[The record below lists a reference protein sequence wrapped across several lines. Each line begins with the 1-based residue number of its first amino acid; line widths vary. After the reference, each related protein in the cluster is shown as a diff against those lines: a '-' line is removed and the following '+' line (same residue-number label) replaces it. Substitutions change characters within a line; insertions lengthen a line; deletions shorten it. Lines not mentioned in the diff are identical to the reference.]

1 MKQKSHEKAVEVVE
15 SYFREVFN
23 GHNKIQDSY
32 EWDKAKKCAGIDI
45 EREIS
50 LVRSVIE
57 LSVDVHQTT
66 DTPKKLCIDILN
78 PLLQELESVRN
89 EIEKL

>member
-1 MKQKSHEKAVEVVE
+1 MTQSPREKAVEVVE

-32 EWDKAKKCAGIDI
+32 EWDKAKKCAIIAVD
-45 EREIS
+45 RE
-50 LVRSVIE
+50 LQTLTSVIAKAKQNE
-57 LSVDVHQTT
+57 IEYINEIYSMIKEALAV
-66 DTPKKLCIDILN
+66 K
-78 PLLQELESVRN
+78 E